1 MPKKDVV
8 PLNKRVCVNHA
19 GVKTLRVHCD
29 TVDCMCFV
37 RVPVRAKEV
46 GGAESHVWSGCMY
59 VLDELRKY
67 AEATGIN
74 IESLLSLNR

>member
-1 MPKKDVV
+1 MLSKEVV
-8 PLNKRVCVNHA
+8 PSDKRVCVRHA

-29 TVDCMCFV
+29 IDSCMCWV
-37 RVPVRAKEV
+37 RVPIRKGKV
-46 GGAESHVWSGCMY
+46 GGSESHIWSGCMY

-74 IESLLSLNR
+74 VESLLSLNR